1 MIKVNGKTYDNNA
14 STYDLDTL
22 YLDKARESYKIVCND
37 DLRDDFEDN
46 VSWSIVENEEEKDM
60 SDYCK
65 CVFKGYDCL
74 LKSYLVVM
82 SKSTQEED
90 LQEIID
96 ALS

>member
-14 STYDLDTL
+14 TTYDLDKL
-22 YLDKARESYKIVCND
+22 YLDKARESYKIVCSND
-37 DLRDDFEDN
+37 FRDDFNDN
-46 VSWSIVENEEEKDM
+46 VSWSIIDNEVETDM

-74 LKSYLVVM
+74 LKSYIVVM
-82 SKSTQEED
+82 SKQTQEED